1 MSWEP
6 MDIEEIHKL
15 AQKGK
20 YCPFYTT
27 RDRVAVADLIFMPY
41 NYLIDEQIRG
51 NLKIDYKNSIIILDE
66 AHNVAP
72 CLEEVTSFEVKS
84 G

>member
-1 MSWEP
+1 MTHMSWEP

-41 NYLIDEQIRG
+41 NYLIDE
-51 NLKIDYKNSIIILDE
+51 
-66 AHNVAP
+66 
-72 CLEEVTSFEVKS
+72 
-84 G
+84 